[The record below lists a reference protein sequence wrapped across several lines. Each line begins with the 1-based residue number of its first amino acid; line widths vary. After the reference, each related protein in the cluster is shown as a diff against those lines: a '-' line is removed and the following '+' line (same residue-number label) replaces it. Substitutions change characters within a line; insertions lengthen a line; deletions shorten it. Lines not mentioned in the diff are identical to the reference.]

1 MCITINLNM
10 SMKKIYIIIALV
22 LIISLF
28 VGYAAGRGYKTYE
41 INLEKRSFPTQSISS
56 LESFE
61 KEQVHP
67 DFYAPKILAV
77 DAVKDLKDGYNVNL
91 KTVNFKFAPDN
102 FGKDL
107 VQNSGF
113 AYVSVNGQG
122 VGRLYSP
129 IFHIP
134 ESFFKSGTNT
144 ISVTLQGNNYKTWW
158 SKKGTL
164 EARYNLEINK

>member
-1 MCITINLNM
+1 
-10 SMKKIYIIIALV
+10 MKKIYIIIVAV
-22 LIISLF
+22 LIVSLF

-41 INLEKRSFPTQSISS
+41 INLEKNSAPTQSISS

-61 KEQVHP
+61 KEQVDP

-77 DAVKDLKDGYNVNL
+77 ETVKDQKDGYNLKL
-91 KTVNFKFAPDN
+91 KTSNFKFTADN
-102 FGKDL
+102 FDKSL
-107 VQNSGF
+107 EQNTGF

-122 VGRLYSP
+122 VGRIYSP
-129 IFHIP
+129 VSHIP

-144 ISVTLQGNNYKTWW
+144 ISITLQGNNYKTWW